1 MKIFKFLCSLLITVV
16 VNAEINTTTE
26 TCSLES
32 SQAFGYTGDVSGKRI
47 NTKEEYTYFCTK
59 ATTQRGECTDW
70 KIEIETLNI
79 NYLEPAKIYFETEDY
94 SGSMG
99 AMLSITQAY
108 DKINGLWSGW
118 HGLCQTGMDDGNFD
132 WMSDPYVLA
141 GYAMSAYGA
150 STGAETAAANEA
162 ANQAGNQVVNQ
173 ATQTVA
179 DKAAQE
185 AASQYA
191 RQQVVN
197 YSLCAARAGLDISK
211 MVEEYEDDGEPCDP
225 IDEFC
230 EEDKA
235 GEIDSE
241 IFTLPENKYNDM
253 LSSNPDMAKYLKV
266 LKGEGTGIVTVKVI
280 NPGIDSS
287 PDMQAYKDEM
297 KKLKEMMLAVRAVV
311 TSVQLT
317 VCLVRNSAGGGGS
330 ETADFTSPQNLAVTA
345 ISMYNPL
352 VGIALDVAINTFASL
367 QPINTCSD
375 EDDAKAKGARH
386 IATLKAKALGQCH
399 FVESID
405 SGSSLKMNKRT
416 RYRFCCYDD
425 KITRILVEQS
435 KAQLAKDW
443 QHCTD
448 ITLKELQ
455 FLNFTACDP
464 NGLDSSGKDGSKMN
478 AYASQSER
486 FTSYQYL
493 NKCIDTREYMAYMME
508 TFGGEDMLLDTSDI
522 EKTLEDLK

>member
-1 MKIFKFLCSLLITVV
+1 MNYNKILSNIIYLFCIYSFGF
-16 VNAEINTTTE
+16 AETNTTKEICT
-26 TCSLES
+26 LES
-32 SQAFGYTGDVSGKRI
+32 SQAFGYTGDVSGKRVH
-47 NTKEEYTYFCTK
+47 TKEEFTYLCK
-59 ATTQRGECTDW
+59 RTTTVRGECKKYKT
-70 KIEIETLNI
+70 EVETLNL
-79 NYLEPAKIYFETEDY
+79 NFLEPKKIFYETEDY

-118 HGLCQTGMDDGNFD
+118 HGICQTGMDDGNFD
-132 WMSDPYVLA
+132 WLSDPYVLA
-141 GYAMSAYGA
+141 SYAMTAYGA
-150 STGAETAAANEA
+150 SVAAETKTAMDAANYAGQQGMQSAVAQGQIAAA
-162 ANQAGNQVVNQ
+162 
-173 ATQTVA
+173 
-179 DKAAQE
+179 
-185 AASQYA
+185 QYA
-191 RQQVVN
+191 KQQIVN
-197 YSLCAARAGLDISK
+197 YSLCAARAGLDVAK

-230 EEDKA
+230 EKEA

-241 IFTLPENKYNDM
+241 IFTLPEAKLNDM
-253 LSSNPDMAKYLKV
+253 LNNNPDMAKYIKIV
-266 LKGEGTGIVTVKVI
+266 KGEGTGTVTVKVI
-280 NPGIDSS
+280 NPGSQANS
-287 PDMQAYKDEM
+287 ADMKAAQEAAQEIKELM
-297 KKLKEMMLAVRAVV
+297 LKIRAAMM
-311 TSVQLT
+311 TIQLT
-317 VCLVRNSAGGGGS
+317 SCVIQNGGGGS
-330 ETADFTSPQNLAVTA
+330 SINDADPTSAQNLAVA
-345 ISMYNPL
+345 AVGMVNPM
-352 VGIALDVAINTFASL
+352 VGMALSIAMNTYASL

-375 EDDAKAKGARH
+375 EDDAKEKGSRH
-386 IATLKAKALGQCH
+386 IATLKTKALSMCH
-399 FVESID
+399 FIESKT
-405 SGSSLKMNKRT
+405 SGSSLSMNKRT
-416 RYRFCCYDD
+416 KYRYCCYDD

-464 NGLDSSGKDGSKMN
+464 TGLDSSGKDGTKMS